1 MRLPKITLGSGG
13 PRERD
18 RRRIAALS
26 QARRR
31 RERVAGRGGGFGAN
45 HQLRQ
50 SLVFLN
56 MPTLNQPEA
65 YLGNAAEMIADDRA
79 VAAEPTREFLRGF
92 MTAYEKWVDKII
104 AA

>member
-1 MRLPKITLGSGG
+1 
-13 PRERD
+13 
-18 RRRIAALS
+18 
-26 QARRR
+26 
-31 RERVAGRGGGFGAN
+31 
-45 HQLRQ
+45 
-50 SLVFLN
+50 